1 MGVEKEKQEK
11 LTELWV
17 IYDKQEKCFIKFG
30 NKAAWVSSAAA
41 KNAWNYHNHSWRE
54 KVTFNEQTRYIIV
67 NVFDNSGWKLING
80 LDK

>member
-1 MGVEKEKQEK
+1 MRQDK

-17 IYDKQEKCFIKFG
+17 IYDTQENCFIKFG
-30 NKAAWVSSAAA
+30 AKAAWVSSGAA
-41 KNAWNYHNHSWRE
+41 KNAWNCHNHSWCE
-54 KVTFNEQTRYIIV
+54 NVTFNGQTRYIVV